1 MDADSSFLPDK
12 LDMDPD
18 MTDRLQQQQ
27 HQQQHIVVL
36 DEGASSSY
44 SRVSPPKAVI
54 DSSPLQ
60 SAMDK
65 NKESLKVKLLVRRSF
80 DQLVQ
85 QGIMPPLKTSP
96 AIYEQRRQLERAKT
110 GDLLKAKIKKRPDRV
125 ELEQR
130 HILEHCDSHID
141 PSLAEKRRMLEK
153 ALLVDHLNSKISH
166 RPGPLD
172 LIGKNILH
180 ADEPIERIVK
190 EGLVDYTSTLDDASV
205 PTPTTVGEGEDS
217 LSSEG
222 ESLQGVA
229 VALVASQHEQ
239 QVALLPHAATIQLP
253 AVVGPSPATLPATQ
267 ILTVPTDHFIQLEPG
282 IPIMGN
288 DGTLLATIATQL
300 VTPTTTVATVAAVP
314 LAAQGAKEKSR
325 VPAVALRSILPSAK
339 PAGEVPLTLSMT
351 VAPSIAAD
359 LKHHLSSSSNGVSS
373 STTTGGCSAGPGTS
387 IGIGGGK
394 DKSSKK
400 KCKSKTI
407 TKARSIK
414 FHEYKGP
421 SGSHKS
427 SSGSGGGGGGSLSS
441 DNNYQLIM
449 KQQHLLEYLEE
460 MCKKPTGIPS
470 PSSSSSNRDQIAT
483 DGEADTAGTGADLT
497 PIDSPLGSQSGAAT
511 PARNKTST
519 GGTGGATAGTDLS
532 MDALNKYKVSQL
544 KKYCKQYNLPV
555 SGTKSNLIERL
566 RAFVKTADLPGGLLH
581 IVSPTPVA
589 DTGGE
594 SLELEDNLLAE
605 QQKRIAEL
613 QLQLKR
619 SQEELEQFRSM
630 CTNQFAAPGAL
641 DAGPVVPIPPPPPPP
656 PPQCP
661 LGSAPNRH
669 HLGDVLVARSPFSI
683 AADSPI
689 GEDGGGS
696 IADSTGTADP
706 GPGPVVSRVLEA
718 GFFLGGLST
727 ADSTTVD
734 YGHEME
740 DIMHAELTATTAA
753 PTVPSAAHS
762 VERSPTH
769 HAMLDKVLGQVQP
782 TISGLT
788 MPDPVVED
796 RGLVAPQVGGVVSVV
811 PPIGDMHDLSL
822 SMKSVKFEAPPDT
835 GDDSMQQDAIMLND
849 FGDIDL
855 VDFQMHSLDSDGPFP
870 MITNHDPMPVTSSTT
885 EHHHQ
890 HMQHHH
896 HHHHQQHASPSS
908 TATHGTLSLF
918 GVQNDPSGIKLLSN
932 SFPDHLHSSDGPGVV
947 DVLQPHQTYINNN
960 DILSIAD
967 DSDALGL
974 LEQDDRQIGLTAPT
988 SMKLFH
994 QHPHL
999 QHQHHHH
1006 QREQQQQLH
1015 QQQSDSNNNR
1025 NNSFGANSSIGSFRF
1040 ALQQQQPIASSSSSS
1055 ASSSP
1060 GNCFKSPA
1068 VPGQQLTANNANLSK
1083 PQTTLILTPTNHDH
1097 QHQQQLH
1104 PNHHPHQQQ
1113 LLQQQ
1118 QSHDQLGQISAASGS
1133 SNGTLMGED
1142 IESFQDNAMDFESLL
1157 TNDEAEADGV
1167 LTANTCHRMMLDC
1180 AQDKPMFSFLPET
1193 SILDYFNEDCNG
1205 HDYELKHLEY

>member
-1 MDADSSFLPDK
+1 MTAAATAYK
-12 LDMDPD
+12 LDMDPN

-27 HQQQHIVVL
+27 HQQHIVVL
-36 DEGASSSY
+36 DEGAPSTY

-205 PTPTTVGEGEDS
+205 ATPTTVGEGEDS

-229 VALVASQHEQ
+229 VALVAGQHDQ
-239 QVALLPHAATIQLP
+239 QVALLPHTATIQLP
-253 AVVGPSPATLPATQ
+253 AVVATSPPTQ
-267 ILTVPTDHFIQLEPG
+267 ILTVPADHFINLEPA
-282 IPIMGN
+282 IPIVGN

-300 VTPTTTVATVAAVP
+300 VTPTTTSLATVATVAAVP
-314 LAAQGAKEKSR
+314 LAPKEKSR
-325 VPAVALRSILPSAK
+325 APAIALRSILPNAK
-339 PAGEVPLTLSMT
+339 PAGEVNPTPLTLSMT
-351 VAPSIAAD
+351 IPSIAAD
-359 LKHHLSSSSNGVSS
+359 LKHHLSSSSNSVSS
-373 STTTGGCSAGPGTS
+373 STTGGCSAGPGT
-387 IGIGGGK
+387 GIGGGK

-427 SSGSGGGGGGSLSS
+427 SSGSGGGGSLSS

-483 DGEADTAGTGADLT
+483 DGDTDTAGTGPDLT

-511 PARNKTST
+511 PARSKTST
-519 GGTGGATAGTDLS
+519 GGNTGATSGTDLS
-532 MDALNKYKVSQL
+532 TDALNKYKVSQL

-566 RAFVKTADLPGGLLH
+566 RAFVKSADVPGGSFH
-581 IVSPTPVA
+581 IVSTTPVA

-594 SLELEDNLLAE
+594 NLELEDNLLAE

-630 CTNQFAAPGAL
+630 CTNQFAGPGAL
-641 DAGPVVPIPPPPPPP
+641 DAGPTVPIPPPPPPP

-661 LGSAPNRH
+661 IGSPSVSNRH
-669 HLGDVLVARSPFSI
+669 HLGDVLVAPSPFSI

-689 GEDGGGS
+689 GGDGGGNM
-696 IADSTGTADP
+696 ADSTGTGDL
-706 GPGPVVSRVLEA
+706 GGPVVSTVLEA

-740 DIMHAELTATTAA
+740 DIMHAELTTTTAA
-753 PTVPSAAHS
+753 PTVTSVTHS

-835 GDDSMQQDAIMLND
+835 GDDSMQQDSIMLND

-870 MITNHDPMPVTSSTT
+870 MITNHDPMSVTST
-885 EHHHQ
+885 
-890 HMQHHH
+890 
-896 HHHHQQHASPSS
+896 HQQHASPSS

-932 SFPDHLHSSDGPGVV
+932 SFHDHLHSSGGPGEV
-947 DVLQPHQTYINNN
+947 DVLQPQTYINNN
-960 DILSIAD
+960 DILSIDD

-974 LEQDDRQIGLTAPT
+974 LEQDDRQIGLTASS
-988 SMKLFH
+988 SMKLFQ

-999 QHQHHHH
+999 HHQHQHQHHH
-1006 QREQQQQLH
+1006 QREQQLH

-1025 NNSFGANSSIGSFRF
+1025 NNNFGANSSIGSFRF
-1040 ALQQQQPIASSSSSS
+1040 ALQQQQQPIASSSSSS

-1060 GNCFKSPA
+1060 GNCFKSTA
-1068 VPGQQLTANNANLSK
+1068 VPGQQLTANNTNLSK

-1097 QHQQQLH
+1097 QHQHQQQQLH
-1104 PNHHPHQQQ
+1104 PNHHPHQQ

-1118 QSHDQLGQISAASGS
+1118 QAHDQLGQTSAASGS

-1157 TNDEAEADGV
+1157 TNDETEADGV

-1205 HDYELKHLEY
+1205 HDYEIKHLEY